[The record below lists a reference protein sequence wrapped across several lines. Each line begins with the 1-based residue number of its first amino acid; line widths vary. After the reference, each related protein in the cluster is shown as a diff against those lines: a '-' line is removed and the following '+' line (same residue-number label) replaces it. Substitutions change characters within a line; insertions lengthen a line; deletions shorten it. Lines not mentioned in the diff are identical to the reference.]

1 MDTTEASVSGGS
13 LPFMAALAR
22 HPALP
27 SAPTIGIVVP
37 VYNEAAILSRSL
49 ERLRST
55 LEGEPVVVVDAGSR
69 DGSVQIARR
78 FFHTETEPE
87 PNRGAQLNHG
97 ALCLS
102 TDVLLFLHADSHL
115 PQGFQTLIR
124 TALIDPDVVGGC
136 FRLQFDVSRPLLR
149 FYSWCTRFP
158 GRFLHFGD
166 QAFFVRREAFEQIGG
181 YRRLPF
187 LEDVDFLRRL
197 RQLGRFVLLPAPVTT
212 SARRFLRHG
221 VLRQQLRNIL
231 VVALFELGISAER
244 LTWLYP
250 HAR

>member
-1 MDTTEASVSGGS
+1 MSESDGS
-13 LPFMAALAR
+13 NAFMATLAKR
-22 HPALP
+22 PTLP
-27 SAPTIGIVVP
+27 SAPTIGVVVP

-49 ERLRST
+49 ERLRAT

-69 DGSVQIARR
+69 DGSARIARR

-102 TDVLLFLHADSHL
+102 TDVLLFLHADSQL
-115 PQGFQTLIR
+115 PAGFQALIR
-124 TALIDPDVVGGC
+124 MALLDPDVVGGC

-166 QAFFVRREAFEQIGG
+166 QAFFMRREVFEKMGG
-181 YRRLPF
+181 YRRLPL
-187 LEDVDFLRRL
+187 LEDVDLLRRL
-197 RQLGRFVLLPAPVTT
+197 RHQGRFVLLPVPVTT

-221 VLRQQLRNIL
+221 VLRQQLKNIL

-244 LTWLYP
+244 LAWLYP

>member
-1 MDTTEASVSGGS
+1 MNTTSMGVSDGS
-13 LPFMAALAR
+13 KAFMATPVQR
-22 HPALP
+22 PALP
-27 SAPTIGIVVP
+27 SAPTIGVVVP

-49 ERLRST
+49 ERLRAT

-69 DGSVQIARR
+69 DGSAHIARR

-102 TDVLLFLHADSHL
+102 TDVLLFLHADSQL
-115 PQGFQTLIR
+115 PAGFQALIR
-124 TALIDPDVVGGC
+124 MALLDPDVVGGC

-166 QAFFVRREAFEQIGG
+166 QAFFMRREVFEKMGG
-181 YRRLPF
+181 YRRLPL
-187 LEDVDFLRRL
+187 LEDVDLLRRL
-197 RQLGRFVLLPAPVTT
+197 RHQGRFVLLPVPVTT

-221 VLRQQLRNIL
+221 VLRQQLKNIL

-244 LTWLYP
+244 LAWLYP